1 MSQFEPEQFYGKLKT
16 LLTTKLP
23 KINSCRYLDTLPF
36 GIYYL
41 IYNTLWKS
49 RENPPSD
56 WPAEAYYLLWRE
68 DLAAQALKLEKERQ
82 ESSQELLGM
91 YSSTQLEDVMPGK

>member
-1 MSQFEPEQFYGKLKT
+1 M
-16 LLTTKLP
+16 
-23 KINSCRYLDTLPF
+23 DTLPF
-36 GIYYL
+36 GIYFL
-41 IYNTLWKS
+41 LYNALWQF

-68 DLAAQALKLEKERQ
+68 DLAAQAVKTEKEKQ

-91 YSSTQLEDVMPGK
+91 YSSTQLEDVMPGIKADSEQIDGKFDYLEKT

>member
-1 MSQFEPEQFYGKLKT
+1 MTINKT
-16 LLTTKLP
+16 
-23 KINSCRYLDTLPF
+23 SGCRYLETLPI

-41 IYNTLWKS
+41 IYNTLWKC

-68 DLAAQALKLEKERQ
+68 DLAAQAVKLEKERQ
-82 ESSQELLGM
+82 ESSHELLGM
-91 YSSTQLEDVMPGK
+91 YSSTQLEDVMPGKYNI